1 MNENE
6 KKMERKS
13 NQVLVIMLIII
24 LMIAF
29 AGFGYLVGNVQT
41 TKQTIESSS
50 DSKNDTKKEEKENET
65 IETNEVNIK
74 KGECPLT
81 KFSEE
86 YDFSESEMAE
96 IQEAIENEM
105 KKAGAPSFELKDLTI
120 KNKNY
125 DYLISVRYDIENNP
139 GSGPLSA
146 VLFKVNQQYKVYL
159 YGTETTTDKLEEL
172 NDILTKI
179 CS

>member
-1 MNENE
+1 MSENE

-41 TKQTIESSS
+41 TKQTIESPS
-50 DSKNDTKKEEKENET
+50 DSKNDTKKEEKETEI
-65 IETNEVNIK
+65 IEKPEIK

-125 DYLISVRYDIENNP
+125 DYLISVRYDLENNP

>member
-6 KKMERKS
+6 KKS
-13 NQVLVIMLIII
+13 NKVLVIILIIV

-29 AGFGYLVGNVQT
+29 AGLGYFFGKDQSQKNTIKYLS
-41 TKQTIESSS
+41 E
-50 DSKNDTKKEEKENET
+50 SKNDTKKEEKETETIDTNET
-65 IETNEVNIK
+65 NIK

-81 KFSEE
+81 KFSTE
-86 YDFSESEMAE
+86 YVFTEDEMDE
-96 IQEAIENEM
+96 IQETIETEM
-105 KKAGAPSFELKDLTI
+105 KKSGAPSFELKDLSI
-120 KNKNY
+120 KNQNY

-146 VLFKVNQQYKVYL
+146 ILFKVNQQYKIYL

-172 NDILTKI
+172 NNTLTKI

>member
-1 MNENE
+1 MNESKE
-6 KKMERKS
+6 SKKTNNS
-13 NQVLVIMLIII
+13 IIALLILVIMVLCV
-24 LMIAF
+24 
-29 AGFGYLVGNVQT
+29 GVGYLIGNNQAERQNN
-41 TKQTIESSS
+41 KTIVET
-50 DSKNDTKKEEKENET
+50 KNDTKKEEKEAET
-65 IETNEVNIK
+65 IETPEIK

-96 IQEAIENEM
+96 IQETIENEM

-125 DYLISVRYDIENNP
+125 DYLISVRYDLENNP

-146 VLFKVNQQYKVYL
+146 VLFKVNQQYKIYL

>member
-1 MNENE
+1 MNESKEN
-6 KKMERKS
+6 KKTNNS
-13 NQVLVIMLIII
+13 VIVLLILVIMVLCV
-24 LMIAF
+24 
-29 AGFGYLVGNVQT
+29 GVGYLIGNNQAERQNN
-41 TKQTIESSS
+41 KTIVET
-50 DSKNDTKKEEKENET
+50 KNDTKKEEKEAET
-65 IETNEVNIK
+65 IETSEIK

-146 VLFKVNQQYKVYL
+146 VLFKVNQQYKIYL

-172 NDILTKI
+172 NNTLTKI

>member
-1 MNENE
+1 MSENE

-50 DSKNDTKKEEKENET
+50 DSKNDTKKEEKETEI
-65 IETNEVNIK
+65 IEKPEIK

-125 DYLISVRYDIENNP
+125 DYLISVRYDLENNP

-172 NDILTKI
+172 NVILTKI

>member
-1 MNENE
+1 MNEYE

-50 DSKNDTKKEEKENET
+50 DSKNDTKKEQKSKVEE
-65 IETNEVNIK
+65 IK

-96 IQEAIENEM
+96 IKEAIENEM

-125 DYLISVRYDIENNP
+125 DYLISVRYDLENNP

>member
-1 MNENE
+1 
-6 KKMERKS
+6 ME
-13 NQVLVIMLIII
+13 
-24 LMIAF
+24 
-29 AGFGYLVGNVQT
+29 
-41 TKQTIESSS
+41 E
-50 DSKNDTKKEEKENET
+50 
-65 IETNEVNIK
+65 IK

-96 IQEAIENEM
+96 IKEAIENEM

-125 DYLISVRYDIENNP
+125 DYLISVRYDLENNP

>member
-1 MNENE
+1 MSENE

-29 AGFGYLVGNVQT
+29 TGFGYLVGNVQT

-50 DSKNDTKKEEKENET
+50 DSKNDTKKEEKETEI
-65 IETNEVNIK
+65 IEKPEIK

-125 DYLISVRYDIENNP
+125 DYLISVRYDLENNP

>member
-1 MNENE
+1 
-6 KKMERKS
+6 MERKS
-13 NQVLVIMLIII
+13 NQVLVIIFILI

-29 AGFGYLVGNVQT
+29 VGLGYFFGKAQTQKNTIKYL
-41 TKQTIESSS
+41 S
-50 DSKNDTKKEEKENET
+50 DSKNDTKKEEKEAET
-65 IETNEVNIK
+65 IEKPEIK

-86 YDFSESEMAE
+86 YEFTEDEMSE
-96 IQEAIENEM
+96 IQEAIEKEM
-105 KKAGAPSFELKDLTI
+105 KKSGAPSFELKDLSI
-120 KNKNY
+120 KNQNY

-146 VLFKVNQQYKVYL
+146 VLFKVNQQYKIYL

-172 NDILTKI
+172 NNTLTKI